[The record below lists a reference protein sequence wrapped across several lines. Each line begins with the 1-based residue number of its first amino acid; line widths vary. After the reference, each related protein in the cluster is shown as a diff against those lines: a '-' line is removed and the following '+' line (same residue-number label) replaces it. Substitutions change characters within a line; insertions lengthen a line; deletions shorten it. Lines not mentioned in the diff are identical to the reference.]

1 MAGGDL
7 DDELR
12 LFVETHFRTIEQLEV
27 LLLLRGAPDRVF
39 TAETAFDR
47 IRSSVSSI
55 TERLRELCNAGF
67 LDCQEGPPPT
77 FRYAPRT
84 TELTQAVDRLSEA
97 YKIRRVAVV
106 QAIYGQ
112 RSRGPSE
119 IAKAFRFGKKKQ

>member
-39 TAETAFDR
+39 TAEAAFER

-67 LDCQEGPPPT
+67 L
-77 FRYAPRT
+77 
-84 TELTQAVDRLSEA
+84 
-97 YKIRRVAVV
+97 
-106 QAIYGQ
+106 
-112 RSRGPSE
+112 PSV
-119 IAKAFRFGKKKQ
+119 RDVR